1 MTKAFFFYKM
11 DGERKASAM
20 KLQPAVKQE
29 TRKIALGVAALSA
42 VMLLVFLAIGRFDLS
57 VLLGALLGA
66 AAAIGNF
73 FLMAISVQQVAEERA
88 ASPAE
93 EDSAQADKAVRRK
106 MQLSYTGRM
115 LLLGGVAVLALLLP
129 CFQPVAAVL
138 PFLFP
143 RAVIALEGLMMKK
156 KESQGT

>member
-1 MTKAFFFYKM
+1 
-11 DGERKASAM
+11 M

-66 AAAIGNF
+66 AAATGNF

-106 MQLSYTGRM
+106 MQLSYTWRM

-129 CFQPVAAVL
+129 CFQPVATVL

>member
-1 MTKAFFFYKM
+1 
-11 DGERKASAM
+11 M

-42 VMLLVFLAIGRFDLS
+42 VMLVVFLAIGRFDLS

-66 AAAIGNF
+66 AAATGNF

-106 MQLSYTGRM
+106 MQLSYTWRM

-129 CFQPVAAVL
+129 CFQPVATVL